1 MATPRYHGPSPF
13 LRRLRFA
20 DRNASLRLAARHG
33 NTGRFGKFGI
43 PKGGGLRIL
52 LRDEA
57 AGVVFG
63 YMGNNNSEGRLHRI
77 EDCRE
82 IFLKYE
88 GERHE
93 MIERYGWNR
102 LLNADAR
109 RRIAVG
115 EDGSPPYKGAVDA
128 ASADGVV
135 LSSAITHSTSGGNAT
150 VMERVSANNT
160 LAEPDMLLDFDEFL
174 VWLKQVSPTME
185 WEWRHQVPS
194 LTPSTLSSSR
204 QTATPSSRTSG
215 VSEISWDAAFAA

>member
-82 IFLKYE
+82 IFFKYE
-88 GERHE
+88 GER
-93 MIERYGWNR
+93 RALGCGLACPAVDR
-102 LLNADAR
+102 PR
-109 RRIAVG
+109 RRRPPPSRPRPL
-115 EDGSPPYKGAVDA
+115 EPRLHRRSPRISIRLPRRPDRRRLHCRPPIPPQR
-128 ASADGVV
+128 
-135 LSSAITHSTSGGNAT
+135 LSLHG
-150 VMERVSANNT
+150 
-160 LAEPDMLLDFDEFL
+160 L
-174 VWLKQVSPTME
+174 
-185 WEWRHQVPS
+185 
-194 LTPSTLSSSR
+194 
-204 QTATPSSRTSG
+204 
-215 VSEISWDAAFAA
+215 